1 MCSKPSLFH
10 CLYFLKTDPE
20 NTDYV
25 AEKGA
30 TRNFQAVKRMEDEEA
45 RLKKEKEEE
54 ELNNPMK
61 VQHVVLPV
69 QCFIMALICD
79 SCIAAW
85 GNQSGICIQALENR
99 TKESKQ
105 EMDILEKL
113 EELRDLNARHATSK

>member
-1 MCSKPSLFH
+1 
-10 CLYFLKTDPE
+10 
-20 NTDYV
+20 
-25 AEKGA
+25 
-30 TRNFQAVKRMEDEEA
+30 
-45 RLKKEKEEE
+45 
-54 ELNNPMK
+54 
-61 VQHVVLPV
+61 
-69 QCFIMALICD
+69 MALICD